1 MNSCPFC
8 GSNEVNTSGYCWKHQ
23 HRAFSYPEK
32 PKKKLKG
39 WGLFKGL
46 KISEEEIEESKNFG
60 KGIIIPDEL
69 YKRLINALEN
79 WLEPCDCDMGKW
91 YEDLLK
97 KIKALK

>member
-1 MNSCPFC
+1 MFQSIII
-8 GSNEVNTSGYCWKHQ
+8 
-23 HRAFSYPEK
+23 
-32 PKKKLKG
+32 
-39 WGLFKGL
+39 
-46 KISEEEIEESKNFG
+46 KIWTIAQFIEEEDIKKTKNLG
-60 KGIIIPDEL
+60 KEIIIPDEL